1 MTTTAKLSANTVDVA
16 PDAEATVEAGHPA
29 PILIT
34 ERAVAFATTA
44 VLPVRSPTTR
54 WWTRAIHAVS
64 TTVSGTVRTSTAE
77 SGPARRDF
85 PRRYAFL
92 ESALISREMDRL

>member
-16 PDAEATVEAGHPA
+16 PDVEATVEAGYPA

-34 ERAVAFATTA
+34 ERAVAFATA
-44 VLPVRSPTTR
+44 AGLPVRFANAR
-54 WWTRAIHAVS
+54 WWMRAIHAVS
-64 TTVSGTVRTSTAE
+64 TTVAGTVQMSTAE
-77 SGPARRDF
+77 SGPVRRDF

-92 ESALISREMDRL
+92 ESALMSREIDRL